1 MALYKCYCSAG
12 QTTLPY
18 FLGKCLQN
26 KIIQSSDLR
35 LPIPIIVKEKK
46 TPEHVHDI
54 SKPNK

>member
-12 QTTLPY
+12 QSTLPY
-18 FLGKCLQN
+18 FLEKCLQN

-35 LPIPIIVKEKK
+35 LPIPG
-46 TPEHVHDI
+46 HVHDI